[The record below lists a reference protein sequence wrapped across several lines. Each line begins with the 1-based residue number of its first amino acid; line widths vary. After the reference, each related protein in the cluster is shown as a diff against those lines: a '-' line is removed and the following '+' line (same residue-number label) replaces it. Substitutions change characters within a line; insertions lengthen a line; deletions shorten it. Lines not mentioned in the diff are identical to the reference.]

1 MFINMFTTII
11 AMKVISLNVSLPK
24 TVEFRG
30 NPVSTGIY
38 NEPVEGRR
46 KVRTLNI
53 DGDQQADLTV
63 HGGPDKAVYAYPSEH
78 YPYWK
83 EHYPDLTMD
92 WGMFGENFTTE
103 GLLEDQTN
111 IGDEYQIGSAKF
123 AVTQPRMPCYKLAI
137 KFESGDIIKKL
148 FTNAKCGIYFKV
160 LEEGDVGAGDE
171 IKLVRKDENNVTIQ
185 DIMKT
190 YGQEHNHKELLERA
204 VKIDA
209 LPVGW
214 KDHYRQILQSL
225 Q

>member
-137 KFESGDIIKKL
+137 KFGAGDIIKKL

-171 IKLVRKDENNVTIQ
+171 IKLVRKDENNVTVQ

-190 YGQEHNHKELLERA
+190 YGKERNHKELIERA
-204 VKIDA
+204 LKIDA
-209 LPVGW
+209 LPIGW
-214 KDHYRQILQSL
+214 KSYYNEILQS
-225 Q
+225 